1 MELNGKQIK
10 DGSVS
15 ASKLEDF
22 PNDATKVLAGDG
34 SWTAPASAGGA
45 SPMETITAN
54 ANRTF
59 TTAELNKS
67 YYITSLTN
75 GITFYLPTA
84 NVPDGSWI
92 EFVGKNKEVSYSP
105 FINISTGSETYKMDE
120 DNRMTFVC
128 SGNAWESINR
138 LTENTYS
145 NYNYGVGIGYSAYNN
160 YKYGVGIGY
169 NAKDNSNHGVGIGY
183 NAYGNY
189 NGVGIGKNAISNYNN
204 GVGIGNSAY
213 GNYNGGVGIGY
224 NASCSGNGDC
234 TVALGAYSQAD
245 RNREIVS
252 GSDNSTN
259 YKSKYCVQK
268 WKYNDLSANGDDDDT
283 WQEIFIDGSG
293 TRMTMNPNSL
303 YKFRMQIILQI
314 TDELAHGGQ
323 NYPVYGEELI
333 GTVAYDE
340 NRVGRVLAQNGNSGS
355 GTTAGTTCYCTDTN
369 EANTVPFISPTGTVG
384 GRVREWNDNL
394 FNTYSPEFKIDI
406 TNAGIMSFMVR
417 LVHPTKPSFRITSNW
432 TATEHSCI

>member
-84 NVPDGSWI
+84 NVPNGSWI
-92 EFVGKNKEVSYSP
+92 EFVGKNQEVTSSSL
-105 FINISTGSETYKMDE
+105 INISTGSVTYKMNNDK
-120 DNRMTFVC
+120 RMTFVC

-138 LTENTYS
+138 LTENTYG
-145 NYNYGVGIGYSAYNN
+145 NYNY
-160 YKYGVGIGY
+160 
-169 NAKDNSNHGVGIGY
+169 GVGIGY
-183 NAYGNY
+183 NAYGN
-189 NGVGIGKNAISNYNN
+189 NSG
-204 GVGIGNSAY
+204 GVGIGNYANN
-213 GNYNGGVGIGY
+213 NYNGGVGIGNSAMSNY
-224 NASCSGNGDC
+224 NYGVGIGKNANGNSYGGVGIGKNASCSGNGDC

-252 GSDNSTN
+252 GSDNSTD

-268 WKYNDLSANGDDDDT
+268 WKYND
-283 WQEIFIDGSG
+283 
-293 TRMTMNPNSL
+293 
-303 YKFRMQIILQI
+303 
-314 TDELAHGGQ
+314 
-323 NYPVYGEELI
+323 
-333 GTVAYDE
+333 
-340 NRVGRVLAQNGNSGS
+340 
-355 GTTAGTTCYCTDTN
+355 
-369 EANTVPFISPTGTVG
+369 
-384 GRVREWNDNL
+384 
-394 FNTYSPEFKIDI
+394 
-406 TNAGIMSFMVR
+406 
-417 LVHPTKPSFRITSNW
+417 
-432 TATEHSCI
+432 